1 MEKTS
6 LTSELSFEETNVC
19 YCGEYGGGKHTLS
32 GRCGKRLVLCP
43 NCTYP
48 FYTQRAADDIKQC
61 PACSNP
67 FKLEEK
73 VRR

>member
-1 MEKTS
+1 MTVEL
-6 LTSELSFEETNVC
+6 LTSD
-19 YCGEYGGGKHTLS
+19 
-32 GRCGKRLVLCP
+32 KRLVLCP

-48 FYTQRAADDIKQC
+48 FHTVRTADDIKQC